1 MAICR
6 LCFYRASTIYKVK
19 LPFMGAVYLH
29 GWLVPQGY
37 DLKASEPI
45 EHLLAVVPTLFLI
58 GFTLLLEWGGYCQ
71 LYAG

>member
-1 MAICR
+1 
-6 LCFYRASTIYKVK
+6 
-19 LPFMGAVYLH
+19 MGAVYLH